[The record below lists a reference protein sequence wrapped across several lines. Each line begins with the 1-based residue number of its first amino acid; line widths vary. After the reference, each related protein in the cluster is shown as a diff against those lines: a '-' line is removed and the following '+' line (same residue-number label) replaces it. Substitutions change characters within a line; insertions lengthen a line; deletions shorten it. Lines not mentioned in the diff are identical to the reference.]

1 MNANASWAADSLVT
15 GNRMA
20 SMIHRRAEKQM
31 K

>member
-1 MNANASWAADSLVT
+1 MNAIAAWAAVSLVT